1 MNTTATSKPMI
12 AALTALMLML
22 SACTKEHAPHEQST
36 QDEHSEPSQANPNLV
51 EIPPSVRTNLG
62 ITFSKVQRR
71 LIQST
76 IRIPGAF
83 ELQPL
88 ARREYRM
95 TLPGHIEL
103 AVDQYD
109 HVEEG
114 DLLFRFKCTHWPEL
128 QHEIIL
134 AEQEIESAQS
144 VIEVVE
150 ARMTEAQQRLTNLR
164 QRLESLSNAQV
175 RNAELEAQASE
186 IEASLPRLRA
196 ELSQSLTQINNA
208 KRTLEHALHR
218 ASVVSGVEESK
229 LVAPIQYEGTTV
241 PTYLVIDWIEIHALR
256 SGIVEALHLTDG
268 AYAESPTLV
277 LSTINPDQ
285 VRFRAQALQADLP
298 RLSNAST
305 ARIVPPIAPG
315 IDPAD
320 SVKSSAQLGL
330 EAHPEQ
336 RTVTVLATP
345 ASTRSWIRPGVS
357 AFLEVVIESSEGST
371 LAIPRSAI
379 VRDGIEHVYFR
390 RDPKDPNRVIRTK
403 ADMGVDDGRWVA
415 IKSGLGPNDEVVLQ
429 GAYELKLATQ
439 QSGDQ
444 QQGGHFHADGTFHN
458 EEED

>member
-1 MNTTATSKPMI
+1 MNTQVTNRSLI
-12 AALTALMLML
+12 AIFTALTLML
-22 SACTKEHAPHEQST
+22 SACSTEHNSQNQST
-36 QDEHSEPSQANPNLV
+36 QDEHNESSPTNPNIV
-51 EIPPSVRTNLG
+51 EIPPSVQTNLG
-62 ITFSKVQRR
+62 ITFSVVQRR
-71 LIQST
+71 MIQST

-109 HVEEG
+109 RVEEG
-114 DLLFRFKCTHWPEL
+114 DLLFRFKSTHWPEL

-134 AEQEIESAQS
+134 AEQEIESARS
-144 VIEVVE
+144 MIEVVE
-150 ARMTEAQQRLTNLR
+150 ARMVEAQQRLRNLR

-186 IEASLPRLRA
+186 IEASMPRLRA
-196 ELSQSLTQINNA
+196 ELNQSQTQLNNA
-208 KRTLEHALHR
+208 NQTLEHALHR
-218 ASVVSGVEESK
+218 ATVVSGVKESM
-229 LVAPIQYEGTTV
+229 LVAPVQYEGTTV
-241 PTYLVIDWIEIHALR
+241 PNYQVIDRIEIHAQR

-268 AYAESPTLV
+268 AFAEAPTLV
-277 LSTINPDQ
+277 LSTINPDL

-298 RLSNAST
+298 RLSAATT

-320 SVKSSAQLGL
+320 SVQSSAQLGL

-336 RTVTVLATP
+336 RTVTLLATP
-345 ASTRSWIRPGVS
+345 EGTRPWIRPGVS
-357 AFLEVVIESSEGST
+357 AFLEVVVESSEGPT

-390 RDPKDPNRVIRTK
+390 RDPKDPNRAIRTK

-415 IKSGLGPNDEVVLQ
+415 IKSGLAPNDEVVLQ

-458 EEED
+458 EED